1 MRIMKKLTLIATCVA
16 LLMTSCV
23 NEYNQITKSGD
34 YTLKY
39 EYAKQCYAQGKYS
52 RAVPLLQEVVTMKK
66 GSTEGEECLY
76 MLAMAEFG
84 MKDYETASEYFKKY
98 FSSYPKG
105 RYAENAKYYVGES
118 LFQNAPEPRLDQS
131 TTMTAIAAFQEY
143 LDIFPDAHLKSQAT
157 SRLYALLSGRKD
169 VIVVSS
175 VSCIYGMGGP
185 VAMQENIIKIKKG
198 QTLDRN
204 EFLRKLVDALY
215 VRNDIELQRG
225 NFRVKGE
232 TVDIFMAYSDNVL
245 RVTWWDDEIDS
256 IEEVDS
262 MTYHRLASFE
272 TYEIYPANLFVT
284 TKEQQESAIRMIQD
298 DMVKQ
303 EEFFKSIGD

>member
-98 FSSYPKG
+98 FSTYPKG

-157 SRLYALLSGRKD
+157 SRLYALQDLLVEKEYKSARLYFDLGTYFGNCTNGGNNYEACIVTAQNALKD
-169 VIVVSS
+169 
-175 VSCIYGMGGP
+175 YP
-185 VAMQENIIKIKKG
+185 
-198 QTLDRN
+198 
-204 EFLRKLVDALY
+204 
-215 VRNDIELQRG
+215 
-225 NFRVKGE
+225 
-232 TVDIFMAYSDNVL
+232 YSN
-245 RVTWWDDEIDS
+245 R
-256 IEEVDS
+256 
-262 MTYHRLASFE
+262 R
-272 TYEIYPANLFVT
+272 
-284 TKEQQESAIRMIQD
+284 
-298 DMVKQ
+298 
-303 EEFFKSIGD
+303 EEFASLVMKSKYELAKMSVESKQLERYQDAEDECYGFINEYPDSKERSLAEKYIEKCKEYEKAHPEDSLEKLAEN

>member
-1 MRIMKKLTLIATCVA
+1 MRIMKKLTLIASCVA

-52 RAVPLLQEVVTMKK
+52 RAVPLLQELVTMKK

-157 SRLYALLSGRKD
+157 SRLYALQDLLVEKEYKSACLYFDLGTYFGNCTNGGNNYEACIVTAQNALKD
-169 VIVVSS
+169 
-175 VSCIYGMGGP
+175 YP
-185 VAMQENIIKIKKG
+185 
-198 QTLDRN
+198 
-204 EFLRKLVDALY
+204 
-215 VRNDIELQRG
+215 
-225 NFRVKGE
+225 
-232 TVDIFMAYSDNVL
+232 YSN
-245 RVTWWDDEIDS
+245 R
-256 IEEVDS
+256 
-262 MTYHRLASFE
+262 R
-272 TYEIYPANLFVT
+272 
-284 TKEQQESAIRMIQD
+284 
-298 DMVKQ
+298 
-303 EEFFKSIGD
+303 EEFASLVMKSKYELAKMSVESKQLERYQDAEDECYGFINEYPDSKERSLAEKYIEKCKEYEKAHPEDSLEKLAEN

>member
-1 MRIMKKLTLIATCVA
+1 MTIMKKLTLIATCVA

-76 MLAMAEFG
+76 MLAMSEFG

-157 SRLYALLSGRKD
+157 SRLYALQDLLVEKEYKSACLYFDLGTYFGNCTNGGNNYEACIVTAQNALKD
-169 VIVVSS
+169 
-175 VSCIYGMGGP
+175 YP
-185 VAMQENIIKIKKG
+185 
-198 QTLDRN
+198 
-204 EFLRKLVDALY
+204 
-215 VRNDIELQRG
+215 
-225 NFRVKGE
+225 
-232 TVDIFMAYSDNVL
+232 YSN
-245 RVTWWDDEIDS
+245 R
-256 IEEVDS
+256 
-262 MTYHRLASFE
+262 R
-272 TYEIYPANLFVT
+272 
-284 TKEQQESAIRMIQD
+284 
-298 DMVKQ
+298 
-303 EEFFKSIGD
+303 EEFASLVMKSKYELAKMSVESKQLERYQDAEDECYGFINEYPDSKERSLAEKYIEKCKEYEKAHPEDSLEKLAEN

>member
-157 SRLYALLSGRKD
+157 SRLYALQDLLVEKEYKSARLYFDLGTYFGNCTNGGNNYEACIVTAQNALKD
-169 VIVVSS
+169 YPYSNRREEFASLVMKSKYELAKMS
-175 VSCIYGMGGP
+175 VESKQLERYQDAEDECYGF
-185 VAMQENIIKIKKG
+185 I
-198 QTLDRN
+198 N
-204 EFLRKLVDALY
+204 EYPDSKERANAEKMIAKCKEFEKEHPEDAL
-215 VRNDIELQRG
+215 EKLSSG
-225 NFRVKGE
+225 N
-232 TVDIFMAYSDNVL
+232 SN
-245 RVTWWDDEIDS
+245 
-256 IEEVDS
+256 
-262 MTYHRLASFE
+262 
-272 TYEIYPANLFVT
+272 
-284 TKEQQESAIRMIQD
+284 Q
-298 DMVKQ
+298 
-303 EEFFKSIGD
+303 

>member
-1 MRIMKKLTLIATCVA
+1 MTIMKKLTLIATCVA

-52 RAVPLLQEVVTMKK
+52 RAVPLLQELVTMKK

-76 MLAMAEFG
+76 MLAMSEFG

-157 SRLYALLSGRKD
+157 SRLYALQDLLVEKEYKSARLYFDLGTYFGNCTNGGNNYEACIVTAQNALKD
-169 VIVVSS
+169 
-175 VSCIYGMGGP
+175 YP
-185 VAMQENIIKIKKG
+185 
-198 QTLDRN
+198 
-204 EFLRKLVDALY
+204 
-215 VRNDIELQRG
+215 
-225 NFRVKGE
+225 
-232 TVDIFMAYSDNVL
+232 YSN
-245 RVTWWDDEIDS
+245 R
-256 IEEVDS
+256 
-262 MTYHRLASFE
+262 R
-272 TYEIYPANLFVT
+272 
-284 TKEQQESAIRMIQD
+284 
-298 DMVKQ
+298 
-303 EEFFKSIGD
+303 EEFASLVMKSKYELAKMSVESKQLERYQDAEDECYGFINEYPDSKERSLAEKYIEKCKEYEKAHPEDSLEKLSEN

>member
-157 SRLYALLSGRKD
+157 SRLYALQDLLVVKEYKSARLYFDLGTYFGNCTNGGNNYEACIVTAQNALKD
-169 VIVVSS
+169 
-175 VSCIYGMGGP
+175 YP
-185 VAMQENIIKIKKG
+185 
-198 QTLDRN
+198 
-204 EFLRKLVDALY
+204 
-215 VRNDIELQRG
+215 
-225 NFRVKGE
+225 
-232 TVDIFMAYSDNVL
+232 YSN
-245 RVTWWDDEIDS
+245 R
-256 IEEVDS
+256 
-262 MTYHRLASFE
+262 R
-272 TYEIYPANLFVT
+272 
-284 TKEQQESAIRMIQD
+284 
-298 DMVKQ
+298 
-303 EEFFKSIGD
+303 EEFASLVMKSKYELAKMSVESKQLERYQDAEDECYGFINEYPDSKERSLAEKYIEKCKEYEKAHPEDSLEKLAEN

>member
-1 MRIMKKLTLIATCVA
+1 MRIMKKLTLIASCVA

-52 RAVPLLQEVVTMKK
+52 RVVPLLQELVTMKK

-84 MKDYETASEYFKKY
+84 MKDYENASEYFKKY

-143 LDIFPDAHLKSQAT
+143 LDIFPNAHLKDQAT
-157 SRLYALLSGRKD
+157 GRLYALQDLLVEKEYKSAHLYFDLGTYFGNCTNGGNNYEACIVTAQNALKD
-169 VIVVSS
+169 
-175 VSCIYGMGGP
+175 YP
-185 VAMQENIIKIKKG
+185 
-198 QTLDRN
+198 
-204 EFLRKLVDALY
+204 
-215 VRNDIELQRG
+215 
-225 NFRVKGE
+225 
-232 TVDIFMAYSDNVL
+232 YSN
-245 RVTWWDDEIDS
+245 R
-256 IEEVDS
+256 
-262 MTYHRLASFE
+262 R
-272 TYEIYPANLFVT
+272 
-284 TKEQQESAIRMIQD
+284 
-298 DMVKQ
+298 
-303 EEFFKSIGD
+303 EEFASLVMKSKYELAKMSVESKQLERYQDAEDECYGFINEYPDSKERSLAEKYIEKCKEYEKAHPEDSLEKLADK

>member
-157 SRLYALLSGRKD
+157 SRLYALQDLLVEKEYKSARLYFDLGTYFGNCTNGGNNYEACIVTAQNALKD
-169 VIVVSS
+169 
-175 VSCIYGMGGP
+175 YP
-185 VAMQENIIKIKKG
+185 
-198 QTLDRN
+198 
-204 EFLRKLVDALY
+204 
-215 VRNDIELQRG
+215 
-225 NFRVKGE
+225 
-232 TVDIFMAYSDNVL
+232 YSN
-245 RVTWWDDEIDS
+245 R
-256 IEEVDS
+256 
-262 MTYHRLASFE
+262 R
-272 TYEIYPANLFVT
+272 
-284 TKEQQESAIRMIQD
+284 
-298 DMVKQ
+298 
-303 EEFFKSIGD
+303 EEFASLVMKSKYELAKMSVESKQLERYQDAEDECYGFINEYPDSKERSLAEKYIEKCKEYEKAHPEDLLEKLAEN

>member
-52 RAVPLLQEVVTMKK
+52 RAVPLLQELVTMKK

-143 LDIFPDAHLKSQAT
+143 LDIFPNAHLKDQAT
-157 SRLYALLSGRKD
+157 SRLYALQDLLVEKEYKSAHLYFDLGTYFGNCTNGGNNYEACIVTAQNALKD
-169 VIVVSS
+169 
-175 VSCIYGMGGP
+175 YP
-185 VAMQENIIKIKKG
+185 
-198 QTLDRN
+198 
-204 EFLRKLVDALY
+204 
-215 VRNDIELQRG
+215 
-225 NFRVKGE
+225 
-232 TVDIFMAYSDNVL
+232 YSN
-245 RVTWWDDEIDS
+245 R
-256 IEEVDS
+256 
-262 MTYHRLASFE
+262 R
-272 TYEIYPANLFVT
+272 
-284 TKEQQESAIRMIQD
+284 
-298 DMVKQ
+298 
-303 EEFFKSIGD
+303 EEFASLVMKSKYELAKMSVESKQLERYQDAEDECYGFINEYPDSKERSLAEKYIEKCKEYEKAHPEDSLEKLADK

>member
-1 MRIMKKLTLIATCVA
+1 MRIMKKLTLIASCVA

-52 RAVPLLQEVVTMKK
+52 RVVPLLQELVTMKK

-84 MKDYETASEYFKKY
+84 LKDYETASEYFKKY

-157 SRLYALLSGRKD
+157 SRLYALQDLLVEKEYKSARLYFDLGTYFGNCTNGGNNYEACIVTAQNALKD
-169 VIVVSS
+169 
-175 VSCIYGMGGP
+175 YP
-185 VAMQENIIKIKKG
+185 
-198 QTLDRN
+198 
-204 EFLRKLVDALY
+204 
-215 VRNDIELQRG
+215 
-225 NFRVKGE
+225 
-232 TVDIFMAYSDNVL
+232 YSN
-245 RVTWWDDEIDS
+245 R
-256 IEEVDS
+256 
-262 MTYHRLASFE
+262 R
-272 TYEIYPANLFVT
+272 
-284 TKEQQESAIRMIQD
+284 
-298 DMVKQ
+298 
-303 EEFFKSIGD
+303 EEFASLVMKSKYELAKMSVESKQLERYQDAEDECYGFINEYPDSKERTLAEKYIEKCKEYEKAHPEDSLEKLADK

>member
-1 MRIMKKLTLIATCVA
+1 MHLKMRIMKKLTLIATCVA

-76 MLAMAEFG
+76 MLAMSEFG

-157 SRLYALLSGRKD
+157 SRLYALQDLLVEKEYKSACLYFDLGTYFGNCTNGGNNYEACIVTAQNALKD
-169 VIVVSS
+169 
-175 VSCIYGMGGP
+175 YP
-185 VAMQENIIKIKKG
+185 
-198 QTLDRN
+198 
-204 EFLRKLVDALY
+204 
-215 VRNDIELQRG
+215 
-225 NFRVKGE
+225 
-232 TVDIFMAYSDNVL
+232 YSN
-245 RVTWWDDEIDS
+245 R
-256 IEEVDS
+256 
-262 MTYHRLASFE
+262 R
-272 TYEIYPANLFVT
+272 
-284 TKEQQESAIRMIQD
+284 
-298 DMVKQ
+298 
-303 EEFFKSIGD
+303 EEFASLVMKSKYELAKMSVESKQLERYQDAEDECYGFINEYPDSKERSLAEKYIEKCKEYEKAHPEDSLEKLAEN

>member
-1 MRIMKKLTLIATCVA
+1 MRIMKKLTLIASCVA

-52 RAVPLLQEVVTMKK
+52 RVVPLLQELVTMKK

-143 LDIFPDAHLKSQAT
+143 LDIFPDAHLKTQAT
-157 SRLYALLSGRKD
+157 SRLYALQDLLVEKEYKSARLYFDLGTYFGNCTNGGNNYEACIVTAQNALKD
-169 VIVVSS
+169 
-175 VSCIYGMGGP
+175 YP
-185 VAMQENIIKIKKG
+185 
-198 QTLDRN
+198 
-204 EFLRKLVDALY
+204 
-215 VRNDIELQRG
+215 
-225 NFRVKGE
+225 
-232 TVDIFMAYSDNVL
+232 YSN
-245 RVTWWDDEIDS
+245 R
-256 IEEVDS
+256 
-262 MTYHRLASFE
+262 R
-272 TYEIYPANLFVT
+272 
-284 TKEQQESAIRMIQD
+284 
-298 DMVKQ
+298 
-303 EEFFKSIGD
+303 EEFASLVMKSKYELAKMSVESKQLERYQDAEDECYGFINEYPDSKERSLAEKYIEKCKEYEKAHPEDSLEKLADK

>member
-52 RAVPLLQEVVTMKK
+52 RAVPLLQELVTMKK
-66 GSTEGEECLY
+66 GSTDGEECLY

-157 SRLYALLSGRKD
+157 SRLYALQDLLVEKEYKSARLYFDLGTYFGNCTNGGNNYEACIVTAQNALKD
-169 VIVVSS
+169 
-175 VSCIYGMGGP
+175 YP
-185 VAMQENIIKIKKG
+185 
-198 QTLDRN
+198 
-204 EFLRKLVDALY
+204 
-215 VRNDIELQRG
+215 
-225 NFRVKGE
+225 
-232 TVDIFMAYSDNVL
+232 YSN
-245 RVTWWDDEIDS
+245 R
-256 IEEVDS
+256 
-262 MTYHRLASFE
+262 R
-272 TYEIYPANLFVT
+272 
-284 TKEQQESAIRMIQD
+284 
-298 DMVKQ
+298 
-303 EEFFKSIGD
+303 EEFASLVMKSKYELAKMSVESKQLERYQDAEDECYGFINEYPDSKERSLAEKYIEKCKEYEKAHPEDSLEKLAEN

>member
-1 MRIMKKLTLIATCVA
+1 MRIMKKLTLIASCVA

-157 SRLYALLSGRKD
+157 SRLYALQDLLVEKEYKSARLYFDLGTYFGNCTNGGNNYEACIVTAQNALKD
-169 VIVVSS
+169 
-175 VSCIYGMGGP
+175 YP
-185 VAMQENIIKIKKG
+185 
-198 QTLDRN
+198 
-204 EFLRKLVDALY
+204 
-215 VRNDIELQRG
+215 
-225 NFRVKGE
+225 
-232 TVDIFMAYSDNVL
+232 YSN
-245 RVTWWDDEIDS
+245 R
-256 IEEVDS
+256 
-262 MTYHRLASFE
+262 R
-272 TYEIYPANLFVT
+272 
-284 TKEQQESAIRMIQD
+284 
-298 DMVKQ
+298 
-303 EEFFKSIGD
+303 EEFASLVMKSKYELAKMSVESKQLERYQDAEDECYGFINEYPDSKERSLAEKYIEKCKEYEKAHPEDSLEKLAEN

>member
-1 MRIMKKLTLIATCVA
+1 MRIMKKLTLIASCVA

-52 RAVPLLQEVVTMKK
+52 RVVPLLQELVTMKK

-143 LDIFPDAHLKSQAT
+143 LDIFPNAHLKDQAT
-157 SRLYALLSGRKD
+157 CRLYALQDLLVEKEYKSAHLYFDLGTYFGNCTNGGNNYEACIVTAQNALKD
-169 VIVVSS
+169 
-175 VSCIYGMGGP
+175 YP
-185 VAMQENIIKIKKG
+185 
-198 QTLDRN
+198 
-204 EFLRKLVDALY
+204 
-215 VRNDIELQRG
+215 
-225 NFRVKGE
+225 
-232 TVDIFMAYSDNVL
+232 YSN
-245 RVTWWDDEIDS
+245 R
-256 IEEVDS
+256 
-262 MTYHRLASFE
+262 R
-272 TYEIYPANLFVT
+272 
-284 TKEQQESAIRMIQD
+284 
-298 DMVKQ
+298 
-303 EEFFKSIGD
+303 EEFASLVMKSKYELAKMSVESKQLERYQDAEDECYGFINEYPDSKERSLAEKYIEKCKEYEKAHPEDSLEKLADK

>member
-1 MRIMKKLTLIATCVA
+1 MRIMKKLTLIASCVA

-52 RAVPLLQEVVTMKK
+52 RVVPLLQELVTMKK

-143 LDIFPDAHLKSQAT
+143 LDIFPNAHLKDQAT
-157 SRLYALLSGRKD
+157 SRLYALQDLLVEKEYKSARLYFDLGTYFGNCTNGGNNYEACIVTAQNALKD
-169 VIVVSS
+169 
-175 VSCIYGMGGP
+175 YP
-185 VAMQENIIKIKKG
+185 
-198 QTLDRN
+198 
-204 EFLRKLVDALY
+204 
-215 VRNDIELQRG
+215 
-225 NFRVKGE
+225 
-232 TVDIFMAYSDNVL
+232 YSN
-245 RVTWWDDEIDS
+245 R
-256 IEEVDS
+256 
-262 MTYHRLASFE
+262 R
-272 TYEIYPANLFVT
+272 
-284 TKEQQESAIRMIQD
+284 
-298 DMVKQ
+298 
-303 EEFFKSIGD
+303 EEFASLVMKSKYELAKMSVESKQLERYQDAEDECYGFINEYPDSKERSLAEKYIEKCKEYEKAHPEDSLEKLAEN

>member
-1 MRIMKKLTLIATCVA
+1 MRIMKKLTLIASCVA

-52 RAVPLLQEVVTMKK
+52 RAVPLLQELVTMKK

-76 MLAMAEFG
+76 MLAMSEFG

-143 LDIFPDAHLKSQAT
+143 LDIFPNAHLKDQAT
-157 SRLYALLSGRKD
+157 SRLYALQDLLVEKEYKSAHLYFDLGTYFGNCTNGGNNYEACIVTAQNALKD
-169 VIVVSS
+169 
-175 VSCIYGMGGP
+175 YP
-185 VAMQENIIKIKKG
+185 
-198 QTLDRN
+198 
-204 EFLRKLVDALY
+204 
-215 VRNDIELQRG
+215 
-225 NFRVKGE
+225 
-232 TVDIFMAYSDNVL
+232 YSN
-245 RVTWWDDEIDS
+245 R
-256 IEEVDS
+256 
-262 MTYHRLASFE
+262 R
-272 TYEIYPANLFVT
+272 
-284 TKEQQESAIRMIQD
+284 
-298 DMVKQ
+298 
-303 EEFFKSIGD
+303 EEFASLVMKSKYELAKMSVESKQLERYQDAEDECYGFINEYPDSKERSLAEKYIEKCKEYEKAHPEDSLEKLAEN

>member
-1 MRIMKKLTLIATCVA
+1 MRIMKKLTLIASCVA

-52 RAVPLLQEVVTMKK
+52 RVVPLLQELVTMKK

-157 SRLYALLSGRKD
+157 SRLYALQDLLVEKEYKSAHLYFDLGTYFGNCTNGGNNYEACIVTAQNALKD
-169 VIVVSS
+169 
-175 VSCIYGMGGP
+175 YP
-185 VAMQENIIKIKKG
+185 
-198 QTLDRN
+198 
-204 EFLRKLVDALY
+204 
-215 VRNDIELQRG
+215 
-225 NFRVKGE
+225 
-232 TVDIFMAYSDNVL
+232 YSN
-245 RVTWWDDEIDS
+245 R
-256 IEEVDS
+256 
-262 MTYHRLASFE
+262 R
-272 TYEIYPANLFVT
+272 
-284 TKEQQESAIRMIQD
+284 
-298 DMVKQ
+298 
-303 EEFFKSIGD
+303 EEFASLVMKSKYELAKMSVESKQLERYQDAEDECYGFINEYPDSKERTLAEKYIEKCKEYEKAHPEDSLEKLADK

>member
-16 LLMTSCV
+16 LLMTSCM

-52 RAVPLLQEVVTMKK
+52 RAVPLLQELVTMKK

-76 MLAMAEFG
+76 MLAMSEFG

-157 SRLYALLSGRKD
+157 SRLYALQDLLVEKEYKSARLYFDLGTYFGNCTNGGNNYEACIVTAQNALKD
-169 VIVVSS
+169 
-175 VSCIYGMGGP
+175 YP
-185 VAMQENIIKIKKG
+185 
-198 QTLDRN
+198 
-204 EFLRKLVDALY
+204 
-215 VRNDIELQRG
+215 
-225 NFRVKGE
+225 
-232 TVDIFMAYSDNVL
+232 YSN
-245 RVTWWDDEIDS
+245 R
-256 IEEVDS
+256 
-262 MTYHRLASFE
+262 R
-272 TYEIYPANLFVT
+272 
-284 TKEQQESAIRMIQD
+284 
-298 DMVKQ
+298 
-303 EEFFKSIGD
+303 EEFASLVMKSKYELAKMSVESKQLERYQDAEDECYGFINEYPDSKERSLAEKYIEKCKEYEKAHPEDSLEKLAEN

>member
-157 SRLYALLSGRKD
+157 SRLYALQDLLVEKEYKSARLYFDLGTYFGNCTNGGNNYEACIVTAQNALKD
-169 VIVVSS
+169 
-175 VSCIYGMGGP
+175 YP
-185 VAMQENIIKIKKG
+185 
-198 QTLDRN
+198 
-204 EFLRKLVDALY
+204 
-215 VRNDIELQRG
+215 
-225 NFRVKGE
+225 
-232 TVDIFMAYSDNVL
+232 YSN
-245 RVTWWDDEIDS
+245 R
-256 IEEVDS
+256 
-262 MTYHRLASFE
+262 R
-272 TYEIYPANLFVT
+272 
-284 TKEQQESAIRMIQD
+284 
-298 DMVKQ
+298 
-303 EEFFKSIGD
+303 EEFSSLVMKSKYELAKMSVESKQLERYQDAEDECYGFINEYPDSKERSLAEKYIEKCKEYEKAHPEDSLEKLAEN

>member
-52 RAVPLLQEVVTMKK
+52 RAVPLLQELVTMKK

-76 MLAMAEFG
+76 MLAMSEFG

-157 SRLYALLSGRKD
+157 SRLYALQDLLVEKEYKSARLYFDLGTYFGNCTNGGNNYEACIVTAQNALKD
-169 VIVVSS
+169 
-175 VSCIYGMGGP
+175 YP
-185 VAMQENIIKIKKG
+185 
-198 QTLDRN
+198 
-204 EFLRKLVDALY
+204 
-215 VRNDIELQRG
+215 
-225 NFRVKGE
+225 
-232 TVDIFMAYSDNVL
+232 YSN
-245 RVTWWDDEIDS
+245 R
-256 IEEVDS
+256 
-262 MTYHRLASFE
+262 R
-272 TYEIYPANLFVT
+272 
-284 TKEQQESAIRMIQD
+284 
-298 DMVKQ
+298 
-303 EEFFKSIGD
+303 EEFASLVMRSKYELAKMSVESKQLERYQDAEDECYGFINEYPDSKERSLAEKYIEKCKEYEKAHPEDSLEKLAEN

>member
-52 RAVPLLQEVVTMKK
+52 RAVPLLQELVTMKK

-76 MLAMAEFG
+76 MLAMSEFG

-157 SRLYALLSGRKD
+157 SRLYALQDLLVEKEYKSARLYFDLGTYFGNCTNGGNNYEACIVTAQNALKD
-169 VIVVSS
+169 
-175 VSCIYGMGGP
+175 YP
-185 VAMQENIIKIKKG
+185 
-198 QTLDRN
+198 
-204 EFLRKLVDALY
+204 
-215 VRNDIELQRG
+215 
-225 NFRVKGE
+225 
-232 TVDIFMAYSDNVL
+232 YSN
-245 RVTWWDDEIDS
+245 R
-256 IEEVDS
+256 
-262 MTYHRLASFE
+262 R
-272 TYEIYPANLFVT
+272 
-284 TKEQQESAIRMIQD
+284 
-298 DMVKQ
+298 
-303 EEFFKSIGD
+303 EEFASLVMKSKYELAKMSVESKQLERYQDAEDECYGFINEYPDSKERSLAEKYIEKCKEYEKAHPENSLEKLAEN

>member
-1 MRIMKKLTLIATCVA
+1 MRIMKKLTLIASCVA
-16 LLMTSCV
+16 LLVTSCV

-143 LDIFPDAHLKSQAT
+143 LDIFPDAHLKSEAT
-157 SRLYALLSGRKD
+157 NRLYALQDLLVEKEYKSARLYFDLGTYFGNCTNGGNNYEACIVTAQNALKD
-169 VIVVSS
+169 
-175 VSCIYGMGGP
+175 YP
-185 VAMQENIIKIKKG
+185 
-198 QTLDRN
+198 
-204 EFLRKLVDALY
+204 
-215 VRNDIELQRG
+215 
-225 NFRVKGE
+225 
-232 TVDIFMAYSDNVL
+232 YSN
-245 RVTWWDDEIDS
+245 R
-256 IEEVDS
+256 
-262 MTYHRLASFE
+262 R
-272 TYEIYPANLFVT
+272 
-284 TKEQQESAIRMIQD
+284 
-298 DMVKQ
+298 
-303 EEFFKSIGD
+303 EEFASLVMKSKYELAKMSVESKQLERYQDAEDECYGFINEYPDSKERSLAEKYIEKCKEYEKAHPEDSLEKLAEN

>member
-52 RAVPLLQEVVTMKK
+52 RVVPLLQELVTMKK

-76 MLAMAEFG
+76 MLAMSEFG

-157 SRLYALLSGRKD
+157 SRLYALQDLLVEKEYKSARLYFDLGTYFGNCTNGGNNYEACIVTAQNALKD
-169 VIVVSS
+169 
-175 VSCIYGMGGP
+175 YP
-185 VAMQENIIKIKKG
+185 
-198 QTLDRN
+198 
-204 EFLRKLVDALY
+204 
-215 VRNDIELQRG
+215 
-225 NFRVKGE
+225 
-232 TVDIFMAYSDNVL
+232 YSN
-245 RVTWWDDEIDS
+245 R
-256 IEEVDS
+256 
-262 MTYHRLASFE
+262 R
-272 TYEIYPANLFVT
+272 
-284 TKEQQESAIRMIQD
+284 
-298 DMVKQ
+298 
-303 EEFFKSIGD
+303 EEFASLVMKSKYELAKMSVESKQLERYQDAEDECYGFINEYPDSKERSLAEKYIEKCKEYEKAHPEDSLEKLAEN

>member
-1 MRIMKKLTLIATCVA
+1 MRIMKKLTLIASCVA

-52 RAVPLLQEVVTMKK
+52 RVVPLLQELVTMKK

-143 LDIFPDAHLKSQAT
+143 LDIFPNAHLKDQAT
-157 SRLYALLSGRKD
+157 GRLYALQDLLVEKEYKSAHLYFDLGTYFGNCTNGGNNYEACIVTAQNALKD
-169 VIVVSS
+169 YPYSNRREEFASLVMKSKYELAKMS
-175 VSCIYGMGGP
+175 VESKQLERYQDAEDECYGF
-185 VAMQENIIKIKKG
+185 I
-198 QTLDRN
+198 N
-204 EFLRKLVDALY
+204 EYPDSKERANAEKMIAKCKEFEKEHPEDAL
-215 VRNDIELQRG
+215 EKLSSG
-225 NFRVKGE
+225 N
-232 TVDIFMAYSDNVL
+232 SN
-245 RVTWWDDEIDS
+245 
-256 IEEVDS
+256 
-262 MTYHRLASFE
+262 
-272 TYEIYPANLFVT
+272 
-284 TKEQQESAIRMIQD
+284 Q
-298 DMVKQ
+298 
-303 EEFFKSIGD
+303 

>member
-52 RAVPLLQEVVTMKK
+52 RAVPLLQELVTMKK

-76 MLAMAEFG
+76 MLAMSEFG

-157 SRLYALLSGRKD
+157 SRLYALQDLLVEKEYKSARLYFDLGTYFGNCTNGGNNYEACIVTAQNALKD
-169 VIVVSS
+169 
-175 VSCIYGMGGP
+175 YP
-185 VAMQENIIKIKKG
+185 
-198 QTLDRN
+198 
-204 EFLRKLVDALY
+204 
-215 VRNDIELQRG
+215 
-225 NFRVKGE
+225 
-232 TVDIFMAYSDNVL
+232 YSN
-245 RVTWWDDEIDS
+245 R
-256 IEEVDS
+256 
-262 MTYHRLASFE
+262 R
-272 TYEIYPANLFVT
+272 
-284 TKEQQESAIRMIQD
+284 
-298 DMVKQ
+298 
-303 EEFFKSIGD
+303 EEFASLVMKSKYELAKMSVESKQLERYQDAEDECYGFINEYPDSKERSLAEKYIEKCKEYEKAHPEDSLEKLAEN

>member
-52 RAVPLLQEVVTMKK
+52 RAVPLLQELVTMKK

-76 MLAMAEFG
+76 MLAMSEFG

-157 SRLYALLSGRKD
+157 SRLYALQDLLVEKEYKSACLYFDLGTYFGNCTNGGNNYEACIVAAQNALKD
-169 VIVVSS
+169 
-175 VSCIYGMGGP
+175 YP
-185 VAMQENIIKIKKG
+185 
-198 QTLDRN
+198 
-204 EFLRKLVDALY
+204 
-215 VRNDIELQRG
+215 
-225 NFRVKGE
+225 
-232 TVDIFMAYSDNVL
+232 YSN
-245 RVTWWDDEIDS
+245 R
-256 IEEVDS
+256 
-262 MTYHRLASFE
+262 R
-272 TYEIYPANLFVT
+272 
-284 TKEQQESAIRMIQD
+284 
-298 DMVKQ
+298 
-303 EEFFKSIGD
+303 EEFASLVMKSKYELAKMSVESKQLERYQDAEDECYGFINEYPDSKERSLAEKYIEKCKEYEKAHPEDSLEKLAEN

>member
-52 RAVPLLQEVVTMKK
+52 RAVPLLQELVTMKK
-66 GSTEGEECLY
+66 GSAEGEECLY
-76 MLAMAEFG
+76 MLAMSEFG

-157 SRLYALLSGRKD
+157 SRLYALQDLLVEKEYKSARLYFDLGTYFGNCTNGGNNYEACIVTAQNALKD
-169 VIVVSS
+169 
-175 VSCIYGMGGP
+175 YP
-185 VAMQENIIKIKKG
+185 
-198 QTLDRN
+198 
-204 EFLRKLVDALY
+204 
-215 VRNDIELQRG
+215 
-225 NFRVKGE
+225 
-232 TVDIFMAYSDNVL
+232 YSN
-245 RVTWWDDEIDS
+245 R
-256 IEEVDS
+256 
-262 MTYHRLASFE
+262 R
-272 TYEIYPANLFVT
+272 
-284 TKEQQESAIRMIQD
+284 
-298 DMVKQ
+298 
-303 EEFFKSIGD
+303 EEFASLVMKSKYELAKMSVESKQLERYQDAEDECYGFINEYPDSKERSLAEKYIEKCKEYEKAHPEDSLEKLAEN